1 MFKKYF
7 EKSKKYPPLL
17 PKWVYN
23 GIVKKYQPNGG
34 NTMITEVQKK
44 EMLSKAKNLGMDCAI
59 REVVGRSDIRKFSS
73 KPEVEVIEAL
83 ENHYLNDYDLVAMPV
98 SEDDLL
104 DILGEL
110 VEEYETGYEQ
120 VFQVY
125 SGRQQF

>member
-1 MFKKYF
+1 
-7 EKSKKYPPLL
+7 
-17 PKWVYN
+17 
-23 GIVKKYQPNGG
+23 
-34 NTMITEVQKK
+34 MITEVQKK

-59 REVVGRSDIRKFSS
+59 REVAGRSDVRKFSS

-83 ENHYLNDYDLVAMPV
+83 ENHYLNEYDLVAMPV